1 MNEFVQDKSFMYDT
15 QKVKIKRLQE
25 LRGKLSDEQTSIFIT
40 SVDVIGRE

>member
-1 MNEFVQDKSFMYDT
+1 MNEFVQDKSFMYNT
-15 QKVKIKRLQE
+15 QKKLKRLQG